1 MLKIIRNYFKNKE
14 KLKLAKLKD
23 EMETITGK
31 PIKKISMEQFLKNSE
46 TFSKIIKKS
55 GTSINDL
62 VEKVKE

>member
-1 MLKIIRNYFKNKE
+1 MLKMISTYFKNKE
-14 KLKLAKLKD
+14 KLKLVKLKD

-46 TFSKIIKKS
+46 TFSRIIKKS
-55 GTSINDL
+55 GTSINNL